1 MTVANPMK
9 STFTFLH
16 SAFASADR
24 TDDGG
29 KLDRKAGHE
38 AVPMPG
44 NTANAPT

>member
-1 MTVANPMK
+1 MKFATPMK
-9 STFTFLH
+9 STFTLLH

-29 KLDRKAGHE
+29 KLHRKAEHK
-38 AVPMPG
+38 AVAIPG

>member
-1 MTVANPMK
+1 MKVATPMK
-9 STFTFLH
+9 SALTPLR
-16 SAFASADR
+16 SAFADAER

-44 NTANAPT
+44 KTANAPT